1 MNHDREMQQYIYIKY
16 HLNFLVKINADKK
29 QALCSMKAQSGW
41 ARNCSR
47 TAASCRQERE
57 IYGNTR
63 AKTNTACKISEL

>member
-1 MNHDREMQQYIYIKY
+1 MQTRNNNK
-16 HLNFLVKINADKK
+16 
-29 QALCSMKAQSGW
+29 LCELKAQSG
-41 ARNCSR
+41 RTSVRESR